1 MLVFLISYVC
11 SVLFSFLYHL
21 TNTNSLNLNYLV
33 RRSKCDHCGRKLGW
47 FELVPIFSF
56 FILKG
61 KSHCCNQKLK
71 RHYIFGECFAFLI
84 IPLIINFDT
93 NVHFSLF
100 ITTYLFLLTMALYDL
115 QTLTINIVMIILYT
129 IVCAKITMIYFST
142 FIFFTLIFHLYY
154 FLFPRQI
161 GYGDI
166 LLLSILSCFFPYRF
180 YLIFLL
186 YTLLIAIIVS
196 SILLIMKQQT
206 YIPFVPFMFIGFI
219 MTNYLYQNTLLYI

>member
-1 MLVFLISYVC
+1 MLVLLISYVC

-47 FELVPIFSF
+47 FELIPIFSF

-61 KSHCCNQKLK
+61 KSHCCSRKLK
-71 RHYIFGECFAFLI
+71 RHYIFGECLAFLI

-129 IVCAKITMIYFST
+129 IVCAKITIIYFST

-166 LLLSILSCFFPYRF
+166 LLLSILSCFS
-180 YLIFLL
+180 LI
-186 YTLLIAIIVS
+186 T
-196 SILLIMKQQT
+196 
-206 YIPFVPFMFIGFI
+206 FI
-219 MTNYLYQNTLLYI
+219 

>member
-1 MLVFLISYVC
+1 
-11 SVLFSFLYHL
+11 
-21 TNTNSLNLNYLV
+21 
-33 RRSKCDHCGRKLGW
+33 
-47 FELVPIFSF
+47 
-56 FILKG
+56 
-61 KSHCCNQKLK
+61 
-71 RHYIFGECFAFLI
+71 
-84 IPLIINFDT
+84 
-93 NVHFSLF
+93 
-100 ITTYLFLLTMALYDL
+100 MALYDL

-166 LLLSILSCFFPYRF
+166 LLLSILSCFS
-180 YLIFLL
+180 ISLL
-186 YTLLIAIIVS
+186 FDISPLYAFNRYYSFFNFINNET
-196 SILLIMKQQT
+196 QT

>member
-1 MLVFLISYVC
+1 
-11 SVLFSFLYHL
+11 
-21 TNTNSLNLNYLV
+21 
-33 RRSKCDHCGRKLGW
+33 
-47 FELVPIFSF
+47 
-56 FILKG
+56 
-61 KSHCCNQKLK
+61 
-71 RHYIFGECFAFLI
+71 
-84 IPLIINFDT
+84 
-93 NVHFSLF
+93 
-100 ITTYLFLLTMALYDL
+100 MALYDL

-166 LLLSILSCFFPYRF
+166 LLLSILSCFPYHF

-196 SILLIMKQQT
+196 SILLIMKRNLYSICT
-206 YIPFVPFMFIGFI
+206 IHVYWFYNDKLFIPEHAII
-219 MTNYLYQNTLLYI
+219 HLERLI